1 MMGYIT
7 LKLYYDSDGQHNF
20 PLTVWITEMKT
31 QNLLGMNFCQEQVNK
46 IHFDLPGIELKRPIN
61 TFCYGSLQLNK
72 CYPYV
77 SQILSVRIPHS
88 MYIEPKTTRCYK
100 FAPENPKNS
109 FPPGST
115 FLPNRKAVSTG
126 LNFINVLCTR
136 FEKTLPIVMENN
148 KNHTITLVKGTIGY
162 SLLDVLD
169 QEIPKYQ
176 VRNPTE
182 LAYAILNEN
191 EEYNDCFLL
200 HSTIPSQD
208 MNDCIRIEGGNSTT
222 ILSRPDSI
230 MIFVP
235 ADLKPAKG
243 FSKEILTNIPLLKES
258 CAKQKPLKGD
268 TIPYWDMNLKRFI
281 YVLITKAKSK
291 DKIDPQILVQTLET
305 LKAHAKMNCIKTISM
320 LREASEL
327 EDFQWQDVTQIIQDV
342 FAYSEIQLRIYTRNE
357 LDVYAM
363 TTRGDPEYALED
375 EIQQFS
381 EQFHLKHRELETDF
395 TSDAKSCQPPC
406 DEQFKIFRQKEDNER
421 LIEYYLQYQNKEAV
435 QYIKEFDFRY
445 SDLTDEELVLL
456 IDLLMDARD
465 VYSQHKF
472 DVGKTRQKFNIKLEP
487 GAILKRQRPSKVPLH
502 LREKLEKL
510 LTQLKDADIIREM
523 GDDDEMGSL
532 FVNPIILQPKH
543 DYVKLIID
551 ARYLNSVTDLTNY
564 SWPLEP
570 IQTIMTLINGNI
582 FSVSD
587 LSCAFHQVP
596 LDEPTQKLTSF
607 IIGGKQYTF
616 TRGFYGLK
624 GLPSFFSR
632 MMTIHFEPLIKK
644 KQAIT
649 YIDDTL
655 MQAKSKQEM
664 FTVIQEYHNLLRKA
678 GLKAAP
684 DKTLFFLRKVKFL
697 GHVIAAEGI
706 QPVAKRVRD
715 LHNLKSPKTKTEV
728 KSFLGALGFYSCYI
742 KNLHVDSR
750 PFYELTKKDTN
761 FCWNQEHED
770 LFQQIKKR
778 ISEDTVLAVPST
790 KYPFHIHVDSSN
802 VGTGCI
808 LIQQFPE
815 GKRIISFNS
824 RVFAKEEQK
833 MSTLHRELCGIVSA
847 LQTYEHYIIGS
858 PFPIYLYCDHKP
870 ILYLWGRKG
879 QVSPRFFRY
888 QVIISKFPNLK
899 IIWTPGSNL
908 AFPDIL
914 SRNVSIEEHKKHQL
928 SHKILPNDIHFFDE
942 HGTQIHYKIKHE
954 ENEETSKNDFYPIL
968 YEKGDERKI
977 LHLQND
983 GNNFTV
989 NNIYEEPNLP
999 KIESAQSCLDAGREL
1014 GKFSELKI
1022 RSGTRD
1028 STSDSSQNTYSSINS
1043 DADDEACTDNQ
1054 SHEVNETN
1062 YELNTE
1068 DLTARNTGIPE
1079 NAKAIEHLSLPTNST
1094 EKHKTPARELVSQ
1107 LDKISKEVD
1116 LDVTTILQEQI
1127 NDPVL
1132 SVVRRWIQTGN
1143 RPTPKSPELQHS
1155 KGLMRYSQ
1163 EFDRLT
1169 IEENGNL
1176 LCYNEPTDKTEEENL
1191 RICLP
1196 LSLFL
1201 ACFRLGHY
1209 NDLGG
1214 HMGAEKTYLNAK
1226 RFYYWPGMHDWICAL
1241 TQDCVSCQ
1249 SNKSK
1254 QRRNNEVPL
1263 EDCETETQVF
1273 KTVHIDHKG
1282 PLNPP
1287 SRGNSHCLLIID
1299 AFSRYLMAYPV
1310 RDTGAQSTINAM
1322 EKWIMH
1328 YGIPQSIIHD
1338 RGTAFVNTE
1347 FVNWTKEL
1355 GITLRPRTAHSPWT
1369 NGKVETQN
1377 QHIAR
1382 YWRNFLNDSGNNWAQ
1397 LAAKFA
1403 FAHNTSVNYTTGKTP
1418 YEIVFCNKPQ
1428 IPMSLKLGLYRNK
1441 NKNCRSQ
1448 FCNGLPPHC
1457 HSENQVKNEL
1467 LNGLLRPQLSQN
1479 LLERETA
1486 FKKIYSSTYEK
1497 CRKQTARSHAYRNRF
1512 KLGSHLNIGQKVLLE
1527 NHRKDLSKSQKL
1539 QQLRLGPFTV
1549 TKRITNTTYQIK
1561 NDQNPENLRTV
1572 HRNHLIE
1579 YFPKEE
1585 TLPPLIEEYTTP
1597 YRGDTDFY
1605 NNFVK
1610 GRIERL
1616 NVSEPQILGDLC
1628 ILPVRNQQRQTT
1640 AQKRV
1645 RTPQSTDSGII
1656 SPENHR
1662 LGTPTT
1668 PDQPTTSRPPGST
1681 TPIQTLTQQITPEP
1695 LTTTPAT
1702 STKSLTPLQELRRAV
1717 ASHVERN
1724 PRYQRAQPNQPAPLS
1739 ILRQKTRVGYKA

>member
-1 MMGYIT
+1 MEIEFLLDTGATSSIINYRTFRELCQFQQDLELSRSNNTTRNYSGQIIPMMGYIS
-7 LKLYYDSDGQHNF
+7 LRLYYDSDGQHNF
-20 PLTVWITEMKT
+20 PLTIWITEMKT

-46 IHFDLPGIELKRPIN
+46 IHFDLPGIELKKPTN

-72 CYPYV
+72 SYPYV
-77 SQILSVRIPHS
+77 SQIFSVRIPYS

-100 FAPENPKNS
+100 FAPENTKNS

-162 SLLDVLD
+162 SMLDVID
-169 QEIPKYQ
+169 KEIPKYQ
-176 VRNPTE
+176 IRNPTE
-182 LAYAILNEN
+182 PAYTILSEN

-208 MNDCIRIEGGNSTT
+208 MNDCLRIEGGNSTT
-222 ILSRPDSI
+222 ILSRPDSVI
-230 MIFVP
+230 IFVP

-243 FSKEILTNIPLLKES
+243 FSKEILTKIPSLKDS
-258 CAKQKPLKGD
+258 CAKQKPQKGD
-268 TIPYWDMNLKRFI
+268 TIPYWDTTLKRFI

-291 DKIDPQILVQTLET
+291 DKIDPQILAQSLET
-305 LKAHAKMNCIKTISM
+305 LKAHAKMNNIKTVSM

-327 EDFQWQDVTQIIQDV
+327 EHFQWQDVTQIIQDI

-375 EIQQFS
+375 EIQHFS
-381 EQFHLKHRELETDF
+381 EEFHLKHRELETDF
-395 TSDAKSCQPPC
+395 TRDAKSCQPPC
-406 DEQFKIFRQKEDNER
+406 EEQFKIFRPKEDNER

-472 DVGKTRQKFNIKLEP
+472 DVGKTRQKFNIKLEQ

-510 LTQLKDADIIREM
+510 LTQLKEADIIREM

-543 DYVKLIID
+543 DYVKLMID

-570 IQTIMTLINGNI
+570 IQTIMTLINGKI
-582 FSVSD
+582 FSVGD
-587 LSCAFHQVP
+587 LSCAFHQIP

-655 MQAKSKQEM
+655 MQAKNKQEM
-664 FTVIQEYHNLLRKA
+664 FTVIQEYHDLLRKA

-697 GHVIAAEGI
+697 GHVIAADGI

-761 FCWNQEHED
+761 FCWKQEHED
-770 LFQQIKKR
+770 LFQEIKKR

-790 KYPFHIHVDSSN
+790 KHPFHIHVDSSN

-824 RVFAKEEQK
+824 RIFAKEEQK
-833 MSTLHRELCGIVSA
+833 MSALLRELCGIVSA

-888 QVIISKFPNLK
+888 QVIIFKFPNLK

-942 HGTQIHYKIKHE
+942 HGTQVHYKIKHE
-954 ENEETSKNDFYPIL
+954 ENDETSKNDFYPIL

-989 NNIYEEPNLP
+989 NNVYEEPNLP
-999 KIESAQSCLDAGREL
+999 KIESAQSCFDAGKEIRNYEEL
-1014 GKFSELKI
+1014 RI
-1022 RSGTRD
+1022 RSGTRE
-1028 STSDSSQNTYSSINS
+1028 STSDISQNTYSSVNS
-1043 DADDEACTDNQ
+1043 DADDEAPADDERQ
-1054 SHEVNETN
+1054 EVNETN
-1062 YELNTE
+1062 YEPNTSSPTLQE
-1068 DLTARNTGIPE
+1068 RTPE
-1079 NAKAIEHLSLPTNST
+1079 NDKAADNYELLKTTIGKQKTST
-1094 EKHKTPARELVSQ
+1094 RELIGQ
-1107 LDKISKEVD
+1107 LDKISKEAE
-1116 LDVTTILQEQI
+1116 LNVTTILQEQI

-1132 SVVRRWIQTGN
+1132 SVVRQWMKTGN
-1143 RPTPKSPELQHS
+1143 KPTPKSPELQHS
-1155 KGLMRYSQ
+1155 KGLMRYFQ

-1169 IEENGNL
+1169 IEEQGNL
-1176 LCYNEPTDKTEEENL
+1176 LCYNEPTDDPADENL

-1201 ACFRLGHY
+1201 ACFRMGHY

-1273 KTVHIDHKG
+1273 RTVHIDHKG

-1310 RDTGAQSTINAM
+1310 RDTGAHSTINAM

-1328 YGIPQSIIHD
+1328 YGIPQSIID
-1338 RGTAFVNTE
+1338 C
-1347 FVNWTKEL
+1347 
-1355 GITLRPRTAHSPWT
+1355 GIP
-1369 NGKVETQN
+1369 
-1377 QHIAR
+1377 
-1382 YWRNFLNDSGNNWAQ
+1382 
-1397 LAAKFA
+1397 
-1403 FAHNTSVNYTTGKTP
+1403 
-1418 YEIVFCNKPQ
+1418 
-1428 IPMSLKLGLYRNK
+1428 
-1441 NKNCRSQ
+1441 
-1448 FCNGLPPHC
+1448 
-1457 HSENQVKNEL
+1457 
-1467 LNGLLRPQLSQN
+1467 
-1479 LLERETA
+1479 
-1486 FKKIYSSTYEK
+1486 
-1497 CRKQTARSHAYRNRF
+1497 
-1512 KLGSHLNIGQKVLLE
+1512 
-1527 NHRKDLSKSQKL
+1527 
-1539 QQLRLGPFTV
+1539 
-1549 TKRITNTTYQIK
+1549 
-1561 NDQNPENLRTV
+1561 
-1572 HRNHLIE
+1572 
-1579 YFPKEE
+1579 
-1585 TLPPLIEEYTTP
+1585 
-1597 YRGDTDFY
+1597 
-1605 NNFVK
+1605 
-1610 GRIERL
+1610 
-1616 NVSEPQILGDLC
+1616 
-1628 ILPVRNQQRQTT
+1628 
-1640 AQKRV
+1640 
-1645 RTPQSTDSGII
+1645 
-1656 SPENHR
+1656 
-1662 LGTPTT
+1662 
-1668 PDQPTTSRPPGST
+1668 
-1681 TPIQTLTQQITPEP
+1681 
-1695 LTTTPAT
+1695 
-1702 STKSLTPLQELRRAV
+1702 
-1717 ASHVERN
+1717 
-1724 PRYQRAQPNQPAPLS
+1724 
-1739 ILRQKTRVGYKA
+1739 